1 MRFARR
7 TIVSAVGLIALA
19 WLSASAAKAQE
30 FPSRVIRMV
39 VAFPAGGPTDFVA
52 RLLADKLKILLGQN
66 VIIENKPGAN
76 GAIGADYVA
85 KGEPD
90 GHLLFLTTV
99 GAVAITPHLA
109 AKVPYDSRKDFAPV
123 TLVVRNT
130 TILVVK
136 PDAPVDSAKAL
147 AALAKEKPGA
157 IPFASTGSGSM
168 PHLALELFQSAAGV
182 KFLHVPYRGAAPALT
197 DLLGGQ
203 VQALFAD
210 APVLLA
216 HIRGG
221 KLKPL
226 GAASASRNA
235 ALPDVPT
242 LAEQGFADT
251 SADNWYGLLAPAKT
265 PPAVVTKLH
274 DAVVAALEAPDVRE
288 KLLASG
294 AIPAP
299 TSSAEFGALLNDEL
313 ARWGRV
319 VREKNIKED

>member
-1 MRFARR
+1 PGRWDRRFAGR
-7 TIVSAVGLIALA
+7 TTVSAVGLMALA

-136 PDAPVDSAKAL
+136 P
-147 AALAKEKPGA
+147 
-157 IPFASTGSGSM
+157 
-168 PHLALELFQSAAGV
+168 
-182 KFLHVPYRGAAPALT
+182 
-197 DLLGGQ
+197 
-203 VQALFAD
+203 
-210 APVLLA
+210 
-216 HIRGG
+216 
-221 KLKPL
+221 
-226 GAASASRNA
+226 
-235 ALPDVPT
+235 
-242 LAEQGFADT
+242 
-251 SADNWYGLLAPAKT
+251 
-265 PPAVVTKLH
+265 
-274 DAVVAALEAPDVRE
+274 
-288 KLLASG
+288 
-294 AIPAP
+294 
-299 TSSAEFGALLNDEL
+299 
-313 ARWGRV
+313 
-319 VREKNIKED
+319 